1 MSRGEDVVSYL
12 NGLLGLPGDLDHL
25 MGKTG
30 TINGRDNIVLA
41 MEVPSEQLLAKMN
54 KGER

>member
-1 MSRGEDVVSYL
+1 MSRGENVVSYL
-12 NGLLGLPGDLDHL
+12 NRLLGLPGDHDHF

-41 MEVPSEQLLAKMN
+41 MEVPSGQLLVKMN
-54 KGER
+54 KGGR